1 MSLTCKVPQLR
12 FMEFS
17 REWEEKKLG
26 EVLSFKNGINATKEQ
41 YGKGYKFINVLDI
54 INNTTIKYDSIIG
67 LVDVSE
73 DIFEKNKVE
82 YGNILFQRSS
92 ETRIDAGQSNVYLDE
107 NNTATFG
114 GFVIRG
120 QQKIDYNP
128 EFMNYMFKTQ
138 HARKEISQKSNGSTH
153 FNVGQETL
161 SKVLVMFPSKPEQ
174 EKIASFLSSVDTC
187 IEQLTKKKTLLEQYK
202 KGVMQKLFSQEL
214 RFKDDDGSEYPE
226 WVENKLGGFLI
237 LTLREVPKPT
247 ENYLSIGVRSHCK
260 GTFQKPDSEPHK
272 IAMDKLYLVKEN
284 DLIVSITFAWES
296 AIAIVKKEDE
306 GGLVS
311 HRFPTYTF
319 NKDIAIQEFFKYV
332 IIQREFRF
340 MLELISPGGAGRN
353 RVMSKKDFLTLDWNL
368 PCVKEQTKIA
378 NFHSS
383 LDEKRLHVSQQL
395 DSTKQ
400 FKKALLQQMFV

>member
-12 FMEFS
+12 FREFS

-26 EVLSFKNGINATKEQ
+26 NVCTFFSGGTPTSSNKNYYEGNIPFIGSGKISDDSVNQYITEEALKNSSAKLVKKGDLLYALYGATSGEVAISKLDGAINQAVLCIRSQEETYFLLQWLLLNKTTVLSTYLQGGQGNLSAQ
-41 YGKGYKFINVLDI
+41 I
-54 INNTTIKYDSIIG
+54 I
-67 LVDVSE
+67 
-73 DIFEKNKVE
+73 
-82 YGNILFQRSS
+82 
-92 ETRIDAGQSNVYLDE
+92 
-107 NNTATFG
+107 
-114 GFVIRG
+114 
-120 QQKIDYNP
+120 
-128 EFMNYMFKTQ
+128 
-138 HARKEISQKSNGSTH
+138 KS
-153 FNVGQETL
+153 L
-161 SKVLVMFPSKPEQ
+161 SLHLPSKPEQ
-174 EKIASFLSSVDTC
+174 EKIASFLSSVDTR

-202 KGVMQKLFSQEL
+202 KGVMQKIFSQEI

-226 WVENKLGGFLI
+226 WVEKKLGDFLI

-284 DLIVSITFAWES
+284 DLVVSITFAWES

-319 NKDIAIQEFFKYV
+319 NKDIAIHEFFKYV

-378 NFHSS
+378 NFLSS
-383 LDEKRLHVSQQL
+383 LDEKLLHVSQQL